1 MQFHAFFYLIGF
13 LSFPFTKTEKTDNPS
28 SFDWTEKN
36 YFVVEQLEPK
46 ILLSAAPIDAPIDSL
61 DVVSEESN
69 ERFLTSDTTFSN
81 EFFVEE
87 KIENRDKVEI
97 EEEYLFSQA
106 ESIDFDGLES
116 GATNEIDVA
125 VNAVVNEQG
134 VLHIK
139 ENDVLKGAGII
150 NGHIINEG
158 LISPGYSPGLIQDR
172 AMTLEEGGVLL
183 IELGGTDINQFD
195 RIVVDEEVNL
205 GGKLEVELI
214 DGYSPNVGDKFEF
227 MNFGESLVL
236 RFNNSGSA
244 VKKEI
249 KRGADYINIS
259 FDQSEG
265 RIFSASLIEDP
276 LDVDRDG
283 WQDETEIIFGSTPS
297 DPESVPAFKMI
308 VQKFENGQFQVLFP
322 GEKDV
327 SYTIQISSNLKDWIV
342 LGDPIIGNG
351 NIMRECFKVS
361 GNTSFLRI
369 TKN

>member
-1 MQFHAFFYLIGF
+1 
-13 LSFPFTKTEKTDNPS
+13 
-28 SFDWTEKN
+28 
-36 YFVVEQLEPK
+36 
-46 ILLSAAPIDAPIDSL
+46 
-61 DVVSEESN
+61 
-69 ERFLTSDTTFSN
+69 
-81 EFFVEE
+81 
-87 KIENRDKVEI
+87 
-97 EEEYLFSQA
+97 
-106 ESIDFDGLES
+106 
-116 GATNEIDVA
+116 
-125 VNAVVNEQG
+125 
-134 VLHIK
+134 
-139 ENDVLKGAGII
+139 
-150 NGHIINEG
+150 
-158 LISPGYSPGLIQDR
+158 
-172 AMTLEEGGVLL
+172 MTLEEDGVLL
-183 IELGGTDINQFD
+183 IELGGTDFNQFD

-283 WQDETEIIFGSTPS
+283 WQDETEILFGSTPS

-322 GEKDV
+322 GEKDI